1 VFWRGRKRRDE
12 NEQTGFAGFGE
23 VFDDSEFDFIV
34 VVVIFWRRRWWR
46 YCHENE

>member
-1 VFWRGRKRRDE
+1 VFWRRRKGRDD

-34 VVVIFWRRRWWR
+34 IIIFWRRRRWK
-46 YCHENE
+46 YHENE